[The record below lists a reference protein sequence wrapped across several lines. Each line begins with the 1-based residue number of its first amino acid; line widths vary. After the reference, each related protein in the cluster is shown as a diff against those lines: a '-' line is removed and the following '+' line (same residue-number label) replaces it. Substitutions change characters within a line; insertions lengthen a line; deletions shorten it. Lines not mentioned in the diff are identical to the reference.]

1 METPKHNA
9 VLTMLRTEFQTAIT
23 SDRSAVTLD
32 PSIAELMEKISQTDF
47 IEPFSIYS
55 RSQLRKMHDR
65 LGHISSARLND
76 NPLKVARAVDA
87 IQQLLD
93 GLEITMK
100 QSAASKASIEAARSR
115 PC

>member
-1 METPKHNA
+1 VETPKHNA

-32 PSIAELMEKISQTDF
+32 PSIAELMEKISQADF

-87 IQQLLD
+87 IRQLLD